1 MQSSKFLSNTVK
13 SAIAS
18 ALLLAS
24 TNAISAESDSLQQQL
39 DALKAENK
47 LILERLEATADM
59 LESGIINTS
68 PAQTTSD
75 QSSHSHSSAETAR
88 AKTFG
93 THGSKG
99 STTIGGYGELH
110 YVNTDSTNIIN
121 MHRFILFMGHEF
133 NDRMRFWS
141 ELEIEHSQ
149 VKTEGEGSGEVSIEQ
164 AFLEF
169 DISDNNSIRA
179 GIILVPVGLVN
190 ETHEPPTFYGVERN
204 NVEKNIIPTT
214 WREGGVSLTGRF
226 SGAFSYDVAMHSGLQ
241 ISSADNYAVRGG
253 RNNVSKAPMSDPA
266 YTARLKWTGIA
277 GVELGAAV
285 QYQRNMLQSQ
295 ADTDPAADPALTA
308 GSATLL
314 ETHAVWQTGPYA
326 LRALYASWD
335 LSGSGPQSVGADEQS
350 GWYVEPSYK
359 FTPKWGVYARQSSW
373 DNQVNSTN
381 DTQRDQTDFGVS
393 YWPHEDVVVKANY
406 QLLDKAGID
415 DDGFMLGV
423 GYQF

>member
-1 MQSSKFLSNTVK
+1 MQNKQFLQTTLK

-24 TNAISAESDSLQQQL
+24 TSAISAESDSLQQQL

-47 LILERLEATADM
+47 IILERLEATADM
-59 LESGIINTS
+59 LESG
-68 PAQTTSD
+68 
-75 QSSHSHSSAETAR
+75 SSNNEASTQEVGSSAAHNHGTGETAR
-88 AKTFG
+88 SRTFG
-93 THGSKG
+93 SHGSKG
-99 STTIGGYGELH
+99 NTTIGGYGELH
-110 YVNTDSTNIIN
+110 YINTDSTNTIN

-133 NDRMRFWS
+133 NDKIRFWS
-141 ELEIEHSQ
+141 ELEVEHSQ
-149 VKTEGEGSGEVSIEQ
+149 VKTSGSGSGEVSIEQ

-169 DISDNNSIRA
+169 DVSDNNSIRA
-179 GIILVPVGLVN
+179 GIILVPVGMIN

-204 NVEKNIIPTT
+204 NIEKYIIPTT

-226 SGAFSYDVAMHSGLQ
+226 GGAFSYDLAMHSGLE
-241 ISSADNYAVRGG
+241 ISASDNYAVRGG
-253 RNNVSKAPMSDPA
+253 RNHVSKAPMSDPA
-266 YTARLKWTGIA
+266 YTARLKWTGVA
-277 GVELGAAV
+277 GVELGAAL
-285 QYQRNMLQSQ
+285 QYQRDITQS
-295 ADTDPAADPALTA
+295 TDAAA

-314 ETHAVWQTGPYA
+314 ETHAVWQTGPVA

-335 LSGSGPQSVGADEQS
+335 LSGNGPKSTGADEQS

-359 FTPKWGVYARQSSW
+359 FTSQWGVYARQSSW
-373 DNQVNSTN
+373 DNQVNSVN

-406 QLLDKAGID
+406 QLLDKAGTD